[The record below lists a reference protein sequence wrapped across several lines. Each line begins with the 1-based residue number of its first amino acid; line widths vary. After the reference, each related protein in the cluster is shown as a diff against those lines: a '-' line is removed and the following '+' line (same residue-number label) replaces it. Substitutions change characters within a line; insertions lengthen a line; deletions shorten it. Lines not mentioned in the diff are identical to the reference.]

1 MDKVALYQSQ
11 KNLVSFCI
19 NPKSFCKRSILL
31 ISFQTIQK
39 LSKES
44 RNCMDNPEIS
54 RTQISKY
61 LENLKKKKNGFY
73 AHLL

>member
-19 NPKSFCKRSILL
+19 NPNSFCKRSILL

-54 RTQISKY
+54 STKY